1 MIKVL
6 VVDDHPLFRSGAVAT
21 IGAELDME
29 VVGEEEEAERA
40 LDVTSWLEPNVIL
53 TDIRLKGNTSGVE
66 LARHVREGQPDVK
79 ILVLTNYSN
88 EPYIR
93 AMMEIGVEGFVLK
106 DTPPSEVVNAIRMV
120 MDGRTVFS
128 EPVTRV
134 LVRSFLT
141 QPTASHAG
149 LADGD
154 SLREAQVLQVIA
166 EGASNTEIATHLN
179 VTVGTVE
186 YHLTNLYAKLGVRSR
201 SEAIVQAAR
210 RGLVV
215 IDA

>member
-1 MIKVL
+1 MIRVL

-29 VVGEEEEAERA
+29 VVAEEEEAERA
-40 LDVTSWLEPNVIL
+40 LEVTSWLEPNVIL

-66 LARHVREGQPDVK
+66 LARHVREEQPDVK

-120 MDGRTVFS
+120 HGWPHRILRTGDPRPRQ
-128 EPVTRV
+128 ELPD
-134 LVRSFLT
+134 
-141 QPTASHAG
+141 PT
-149 LADGD
+149 D
-154 SLREAQVLQVIA
+154 R
-166 EGASNTEIATHLN
+166 
-179 VTVGTVE
+179 
-186 YHLTNLYAKLGVRSR
+186 
-201 SEAIVQAAR
+201 
-210 RGLVV
+210 
-215 IDA
+215 